1 MKIVHYIN
9 QFFGGI
15 GGEDKADEP
24 LGFSQKAIG
33 PARGLQQLLG
43 NQHQIVTAVCGDNY
57 FNSYQE
63 RVATE
68 VVEFCRKE
76 GAGLFIAGPAFNAG
90 RYGQACGALCA
101 AVKENLGIPAIA
113 GLFHGNP
120 VLDIY
125 KKHAYVFPTTETASG
140 MSEALSKMAQFAL
153 KLINGETLGP
163 AIDEGYFPRGIRRDV
178 FRKEDG
184 ARRSVDMLLKKMSGE
199 PFDTEI
205 PIFILEKIQPAQLK
219 KPLEKARVAIVTVGG
234 IVPMGNPDR
243 IRSFGG
249 DKWGAY
255 AFDDALALKE
265 GDYETIHGG
274 YNPRFAN
281 SNPNYVVPVNL
292 LRDFEKNKVIGTLHP
307 VFYSTAGVGGAVET
321 CQKTGAEISKALLK
335 EGVDAV
341 ILTAT

>member
-101 AVKENLGIPAIA
+101 AVKENLGIPAIT

-125 KKHAYVFPTTETASG
+125 KKTRIFF
-140 MSEALSKMAQFAL
+140 QQQ
-153 KLINGETLGP
+153 
-163 AIDEGYFPRGIRRDV
+163 RRPQ
-178 FRKEDG
+178 E
-184 ARRSVDMLLKKMSGE
+184 
-199 PFDTEI
+199 
-205 PIFILEKIQPAQLK
+205 
-219 KPLEKARVAIVTVGG
+219 
-234 IVPMGNPDR
+234 
-243 IRSFGG
+243 
-249 DKWGAY
+249 
-255 AFDDALALKE
+255 
-265 GDYETIHGG
+265 
-274 YNPRFAN
+274 
-281 SNPNYVVPVNL
+281 
-292 LRDFEKNKVIGTLHP
+292 
-307 VFYSTAGVGGAVET
+307 
-321 CQKTGAEISKALLK
+321 
-335 EGVDAV
+335 
-341 ILTAT
+341 